1 MRILFF
7 MILAFMASQGFAQNR
22 LPDCNGNFEG
32 PCFYSGVAKKD
43 GVDIGNRY
51 EGEVRNG
58 DFNGNGTLHYAN
70 GDRYVGQWKDG
81 LRDGLGNLYKN
92 DGSTQKGIWKED
104 VLVKEQN
111 STPPIVNNPNN
122 SKNRLPDCN
131 GVFTGP
137 CYYAGAVSKGGQTS
151 LNRYEGEIL
160 NSRWHGAGIYYYLD
174 PGDLRGDR
182 YEGNFINGSKEGK
195 GTYYWSS
202 RDVYVGDFKNNK
214 IEGFGTKTYS
224 TGSKYVGEFK
234 NGQFDGQ
241 GTFTYLTEGDEYVG
255 QFKEDYRHGSGIYSY
270 ANGERYVGMYQK
282 GKKNGQ
288 GILYGKNGSILKQG
302 VWKDGKFVE
311 APVPPPLVTIPP
323 PIKPKPTITPPPP
336 VKPKPSITP
345 PPAPVETSFDGKRQ
359 KCLRLGLKPG
369 TEDYR
374 SCMD

>member
-1 MRILFF
+1 MVTLLMAFALISEHFLIFYTSRLIHIVDKTKGKIYYIYIFTPIHTRDSLMFSPQATLSVILLSALVYNSTAAMETTEFHTT
-7 MILAFMASQGFAQNR
+7 SWR
-22 LPDCNGNFEG
+22 RR
-32 PCFYSGVAKKD
+32 SS
-43 GVDIGNRY
+43 
-51 EGEVRNG
+51 
-58 DFNGNGTLHYAN
+58 GTLHYS
-70 GDRYVGQWKDG
+70 Y
-81 LRDGLGNLYKN
+81 
-92 DGSTQKGIWKED
+92 
-104 VLVKEQN
+104 
-111 STPPIVNNPNN
+111 PNPNN

-151 LNRYEGEIL
+151 LDRYEGEIL